1 MDLKYPKELHDLHNN
16 FPLAPE
22 RLITNRV
29 EKLIK
34 NLNDEEKYILSHRT
48 LKQYLNLGSRIKK
61 IHRRISFKKEP
72 WLKKHIKLNTKLY
85 TNTKNESEKE
95 FLKLMNTAVFGKTM
109 ENIRNHVDVKLINNL
124 KEALKAFNKPVEI
137 KK

>member
-1 MDLKYPKELHDLHNN
+1 MDLKYTKELHDLHNN
-16 FPLAPE
+16 FPLASE
-22 RLITNRV
+22 RLVTNRV

-34 NLNDEEKYILSHRT
+34 NLNDEEKYTLSHRT

-61 IHRRISFKKEP
+61 IHRRISLKKEP

-95 FLKLMNTAVFGKTM
+95 FFKLMNTAVFGKTM

-137 KK
+137 QK